1 MAVPIIV
8 AGAAAILRF
17 LASKGL
23 PAAIKKFG
31 KKQVTNA
38 KKHAKDLVTK
48 PNPGQVQS
56 KSGVKGMRNYRTGQ
70 RTAALVGAG
79 AIAVPA
85 KNKIDKLKEQRKN
98 AKTKIEKMKLTKRI
112 DDGLLKIKQDELD
125 AAKLKNKKGVTK
137 SLVPTAKKMNKGG
150 MPKKSFAKPGSYS
163 SAYNKGGALQK
174 TSPSQKGLKKLSTSV
189 RNKMG
194 YMSKG
199 GMASKKGKK

>member
-31 KKQVTNA
+31 KRAVTNA
-38 KKHAKDLVTK
+38 KKHGTDLVTK
-48 PNPGQVQS
+48 PNAGQTQT
-56 KSGVKGMRNYRTGQ
+56 KAGVKAMRNYRTGQ

-112 DDGLLKIKQDELD
+112 DDRLLKIKQDELD

-137 SLVPTAKKMNKGG
+137 SIVPTAKKMNKGG
-150 MPKKSFAKPGSYS
+150 MPKKNFAKPGSYS
-163 SAYNKGGALQK
+163 SAYNKGGM
-174 TSPSQKGLKKLSTSV
+174 TMRKG
-189 RNKMG
+189 NMA
-194 YMSKG
+194 YNKG
-199 GMASKKGKK
+199 GMAKKK